1 MTTLR
6 PTNPQV
12 DAPLL
17 EVQDLA
23 VRFGGGGLLPFLAR
37 RDAVVAVKS
46 VSFALGSNQT
56 LGLVGESGCGKTTV
70 ARAILALERPT
81 SGHVRFAGR
90 DVHAMARREL
100 RAYRRSVQPI
110 FQDPYSSLNPRLS
123 IATILGEPLKVAGEV
138 PARERRRRCIAALE
152 SVGLDE
158 HALARYPYEFS
169 GGQCQRIAIA
179 RALTVEPRL
188 LILDEPVAALDVSI
202 RAQVVNLLQGLKRQK
217 GLSYLLIS
225 HDLDLVTRVADSIL
239 VMYLGTVMEMGPAKR
254 IAAERRHP
262 YTQALF
268 AAKLPSHPKERRRI
282 APLHGELPS
291 PIARPTGC
299 PFHPR
304 CPRAFDRCRV
314 EEPHL
319 RSIGGGHVVA
329 CHLA

>member
-1 MTTLR
+1 MTTLQSTSPR
-6 PTNPQV
+6 V

-17 EVQDLA
+17 EVHDLA
-23 VRFGGGGLLPFLAR
+23 VRFGGGGLLPFLRR

-81 SGHVRFAGR
+81 SGHVRFAGC
-90 DVHAMARREL
+90 DVHAMVQREL

-123 IATILGEPLKVAGEV
+123 IATIVGEPLKVAGQMS
-138 PARERRRRCIAALE
+138 ARERRLRCIAALE
-152 SVGLDE
+152 SVGLDK
-158 HALARYPYEFS
+158 HALARYPHEFS

-202 RAQVVNLLQGLKRQK
+202 RAQVVNLLQGLKREK

-225 HDLDLVTRVADSIL
+225 HDLDLVARVADSIL

-254 IAAERRHP
+254 IVADRRHP

-268 AAKLPSHPKERRRI
+268 AAKLPFHPKERRRI
-282 APLHGELPS
+282 EPLHGELPS
-291 PIARPTGC
+291 PITRPAGC

-304 CPRAFDRCRV
+304 CPLAFDRCRT
-314 EEPHL
+314 EEPRL
-319 RSIGGGHVVA
+319 RHVGDDHVAA
-329 CHLA
+329 CHLV